1 MDNFEWERGYS
12 ERFGLVYTD
21 FKTQERHV
29 KASGRWYAAAMA
41 ANEVVDP
48 CPYLATDEARQAAR
62 CTAGAHGG
70 HATECGSQLNALG
83 GQSVANGT
91 PSEVPFLLL
100 TFFIVGCVLLLLMY
114 RRRAAQAVQYAS
126 PATAASTTM
135 TTIKPVEPQ
144 SQAEEPEDI

>member
-12 ERFGLVYTD
+12 ERFGLVYID

-62 CTAGAHGG
+62 CTAT
-70 HATECGSQLNALG
+70 TECASQLNALG
-83 GQSVANGT
+83 GQPVANGT

-100 TFFIVGCVLLLLMY
+100 TFLIVGCVLLLLMY

-126 PATAASTTM
+126 PATAASTTV

-144 SQAEEPEDI
+144 SQAEELEDI